1 MATFIA
7 V

>member
-7 V
+7 S

>member
-7 V
+7 D